1 MSHVGESSGFGK
13 LYLDHH
19 NASDVFRARIKDAG
33 LLPAIG
39 VYDVF
44 SASLAARK
52 FETIFLSGYGFC
64 ASTYGLPDEG
74 FIAWPDMVAYCER
87 VRAVIPGHHIIV
99 DIDDGYGDPLIA
111 ANVCLL
117 LLHFAPN
124 SSTSTFLLLSSP
136 LTSHLSSLSY
146 PLSFPITIPLSLL
159 PLLTLV
165 FQVVQR
171 LERVGASAIIMEDQV
186 RPKKCGHLPG
196 KEILPIDTYLVRLRR
211 ILRVRKHL
219 FIVARTDS
227 EGEDALARIKR
238 YAEEG
243 ADAVMIDGL
252 RDLSILKKVRETIPP
267 TTHLVVNL
275 IAGGKTA
282 PVSLSTLKE
291 AGVNITLFSTPCLFA
306 AHAAVERVLDEIA
319 NNDGIL
325 SVHMRE
331 NSKQLAENNITLKQN
346 LNALMTWT
354 DAGTCCPSS
363 GYTSD
368 DEKESSKTA

>member
-1 MSHVGESSGFGK
+1 MSRQGSRIGENGEGGFGR

-19 NASDVFRARIKDAG
+19 NASDVFRARIKDQG

-111 ANVCLL
+111 ANV
-117 LLHFAPN
+117 
-124 SSTSTFLLLSSP
+124 
-136 LTSHLSSLSY
+136 
-146 PLSFPITIPLSLL
+146 
-159 PLLTLV
+159 
-165 FQVVQR
+165 VQR

-196 KEILPIDTYLVRLRR
+196 KEILPVETYLVRLRR
-211 ILRVRKHL
+211 ILSVRKHL
-219 FIVARTDS
+219 YVVARTDS
-227 EGEDALARIKR
+227 EGEDALDRIKR

-252 RDLSILKKVRETIPP
+252 RDLSILKRVREIVPS
-267 TTHLVVNL
+267 TTNLVVNL
-275 IAGGKTA
+275 ITGGKTA

-291 AGVNITLFSTPCLFA
+291 AGVNVTLFSTPCLFA
-306 AHAAVERVLDEIA
+306 AHFAIEKVLDDIVQ
-319 NNDGIL
+319 NDGVL

-331 NSKQLAENNITLKQN
+331 NSKQLAENNNTLKQN
-346 LNALMTWT
+346 LNALLTWT
-354 DAGTCCPSS
+354 DAGIACCPS
-363 GYTSD
+363 GNHSD
-368 DEKESSKTA
+368 DEKETCRLPQ

>member
-1 MSHVGESSGFGK
+1 MSRRNSGHNHPLGFGDV
-13 LYLDHH
+13 YLDHH
-19 NASDVFRARIKDAG
+19 NAGDLFRARIKEAG

-64 ASTYGLPDEG
+64 ASTYALPDEG

-111 ANVCLL
+111 ANV
-117 LLHFAPN
+117 
-124 SSTSTFLLLSSP
+124 
-136 LTSHLSSLSY
+136 
-146 PLSFPITIPLSLL
+146 
-159 PLLTLV
+159 
-165 FQVVQR
+165 VQR

-196 KEILPIDTYLVRLRR
+196 KEILPIETYLVRLRR
-211 ILRVRKHL
+211 VLAVRRHL
-219 FIVARTDS
+219 YVVARTDS
-227 EGEDALARIKR
+227 TDDDALMRIKR

-252 RDLSILKKVRETIPP
+252 KDLSILKRIRETIPP
-267 TTHLVVNL
+267 TTNLVVNL
-275 IAGGKTA
+275 IQGGNTA
-282 PVSLSTLKE
+282 PVSLSTLK
-291 AGVNITLFSTPCLFA
+291 AANVNITLFSTPCLFA
-306 AHAAVERVLDEIA
+306 AHAAIDRVLDDIVQH
-319 NNDGIL
+319 DGIL
-325 SVHMRE
+325 SVHIRE
-331 NSKQLAENNITLKQN
+331 SSKQLLENNQTLKEN

-354 DAGTCCPSS
+354 DAGIACCP
-363 GYTSD
+363 TEH
-368 DEKESSKTA
+368 DEKKGQHQHQQEQQQTATPAT